1 MLRNAGWLRRER
13 SRSLRGAVR
22 LAFLGD
28 VMLGRLVNRALQTRP
43 PAYPWGDLL
52 PVLQAT
58 DGVVCNLECVLSDR
72 GTPWPGKL
80 FTFRSD
86 ARNVQV
92 LQAAG
97 VRAVSLANNHVLD
110 FGDEALVDCLRLLD
124 AAGIARAGAG
134 RDAEEA
140 QRPARWTCQGVRV
153 GLVAFTDNEPDWEAG
168 PDRPGVFYA
177 PVDPADPRFQK
188 VLRLTAD
195 LAREVDVV
203 VVSAHWGPN
212 WGRRPLPE
220 HRQAARHLASAGAQV
235 VWGHSAHIVRGVEF
249 VDGCVV
255 LYSCGDF
262 VDDYAVDEVERND
275 WSFAFLLDWRAGRV
289 EVELVPTVIRQ
300 FRAERAQGR
309 ERDAIVQRMR
319 QLCEELGTVV
329 EPADGGLRV
338 RAG

>member
-1 MLRNAGWLRRER
+1 M
-13 SRSLRGAVR
+13 R

-43 PAYPWGDLL
+43 PSYPWGNVL
-52 PVLQAT
+52 PIFRTT
-58 DGVVCNLECVLSDR
+58 DGAVCNLECVLSDR
-72 GTPWPGKL
+72 GSPQPGKL

-86 ARNVQV
+86 ARNVRV

-110 FGDEALVDCLRLLD
+110 FGDEALRECLAVLE
-124 AAGIARAGAG
+124 AAGIAHAGAG

-140 QRPARWTCQGVRV
+140 QRPARWNCKDTEV
-153 GLVAFTDNEPDWEAG
+153 GLVAFTDNEPDWEATAT
-168 PDRPGVFYA
+168 RPGVFYA
-177 PVDPADPRFQK
+177 PVDPEDPRFQQ
-188 VLRLTAD
+188 VLQHTRHLKTQ
-195 LAREVDVV
+195 VDVV

-220 HRQAARHLASAGAQV
+220 HRTAARLLAQAGAHV
-235 VWGHSAHIVRGVEF
+235 VWGHSPHIVRGVEF

-275 WSFAFLLDWRAGRV
+275 WSFAFLLDWHPTGV
-289 EVELVPTVIRQ
+289 EVEAIPTTIRHFQ
-300 FRAERAQGR
+300 AELAQGSER
-309 ERDAIVQRMR
+309 EAICQRMR
-319 QLCEELGTVV
+319 ELCGELGTA
-329 EPADGGLRV
+329 ADETPRGLRLHP
-338 RAG
+338 A

>member
-1 MLRNAGWLRRER
+1 M
-13 SRSLRGAVR
+13 R

-28 VMLGRLVNRALQTRP
+28 VMLGRLVNRALQNRP
-43 PAYPWGDLL
+43 PTDPWGDVL
-52 PVLQAT
+52 PVLRGT

-86 ARNVQV
+86 ARNVRV
-92 LQAAG
+92 LEAGG

-110 FGDEALVDCLRLLD
+110 FGEDALADCLQVLD
-124 AAGIARAGAG
+124 AAGIAHAGAG

-140 QRPARWTCQGVRV
+140 QRPARWTCGRTRV
-153 GLVAFTDNEPDWEAG
+153 GLVAFTDNEPGWEAAPG
-168 PDRPGVFYA
+168 RPGVFYA
-177 PVDPADPRFQK
+177 PVDPEDPRFQR
-188 VLRLTAD
+188 VVQLTRQ
-195 LAREVDVV
+195 LAAEVDAV

-220 HRQAARHLASAGAQV
+220 HREAARLLARAGAQV

-249 VDGCVV
+249 VDACAV

-275 WSFAFLLDWRAGRV
+275 WSFAFLLEWKPGGV
-289 EVELVPTVIRQ
+289 EVELVPTTIRH
-300 FRAERAQGR
+300 FRAGLAHGWER
-309 ERDAIVQRMR
+309 EAICQRMR
-319 QLCEELGTVV
+319 ELCAELGTEVQPS
-329 EPADGGLRV
+329 EQGLRL
-338 RAG
+338 RPSPELRGS

>member
-1 MLRNAGWLRRER
+1 M
-13 SRSLRGAVR
+13 R

-28 VMLGRLVNRALQTRP
+28 VMLGRLVNRALQGKP
-43 PAYPWGDLL
+43 PTFPWGDVL

-72 GTPWPGKL
+72 GAPWPGKL
-80 FTFRSD
+80 YPFRSD
-86 ARNVQV
+86 SRHVRV

-110 FGDEALVDCLRLLD
+110 FGDEALVDCLQVLD
-124 AAGIARAGAG
+124 RAGIARAGAG

-140 QRPARWTCQGVRV
+140 QRPARWRCGGREV

-168 PDRPGVFYA
+168 PGRPGVFYA
-177 PVDPADPRFQK
+177 PVDPQDARFLQ
-188 VLRLTAD
+188 VVQRTRE
-195 LAREVDVV
+195 LAQVVDVV

-220 HRQAARHLASAGAQV
+220 HRVAARLLVEAGADV

-249 VDGCVV
+249 LDGRPV

-275 WSFAFLLDWRAGRV
+275 WSFVFLLEWREQGV

-300 FRAERAQGR
+300 FRANLARGE
-309 ERDAIVQRMR
+309 ERDALCRRMR
-319 QLCEELGTVV
+319 ELCEELGTRV
-329 EPADGGLRV
+329 EHTPQGLRL
-338 RAG
+338 RPKPAP